1 MLSNLITSTQA
12 TELSGIFSQH
22 FPLFS
27 TDSNNFITIIKAPVQ
42 QINNSGADVLPGY
55 GGDTFNVTDITYNPP
70 VTGVYPAII
79 IYPHQLNS
87 SQFGQLKFNI
97 DDNQIMVKLEENAKN
112 FILEGKVERIVINDQ
127 VYNPELTFK
136 IQSFL
141 GLKYYYFKLTST
153 K

>member
-1 MLSNLITSTQA
+1 MYELLSAAQQS
-12 TELSGIFSQH
+12 ELTGVFSNH
-22 FPLFS
+22 FSLFAEQS
-27 TDSNNFITIIKAPVQ
+27 QNEILIIKAPVQ

-55 GGDTFNVTDITYNPP
+55 GGDTLNVIDITYNPP
-70 VTGVYPAII
+70 VTGIYPAII
-79 IYPHQLNS
+79 IYPHQLNT

-97 DDNQIMVKLEENAKN
+97 DDNQVMIKVEENAKN
-112 FILEGKVERIVINDQ
+112 FLLQDKTERIIIDNQ